1 MTKSKIFAI
10 FCFIEPNI
18 KIFIKKIRPLKGI
31 ANMSLHA
38 FDLNSTRTQIYQA
51 LKSSKGLKTYQDA
64 FTELQRLMVQAVVVR
79 MDPKEFFNN
88 SVILNQNIQALVAKH
103 VDKKE
108 QIEKDYVQFKIQVKS
123 RIEEFLKMAE
133 INNPDKATYGLA
145 IKVAL
150 EYGIDVSKVENFNP
164 EKPAVVESKEVKQEE
179 VAQPAADA
187 GASVPI
193 APDINWY
200 PEEAA
205 QTEKNVESKEA
216 EAPKPAKKPEEGT
229 VYATPSELEIINRE
243 LEKKGYRKGVED
255 DDFDTSG
262 EDMDEDEVPIP
273 EGRRTAT
280 LPQNITTV
288 ETKEDKKL
296 AEAGKQPK
304 SPIEL
309 MRDEL
314 KEKDDKLKQDSDN
327 ADDEWEDK
335 PSSTSTQVTSINKET
350 KPKKDVVA
358 TDIPTE
364 KPKMP
369 VTAPVVEKK
378 PQVPISAAQPKV
390 ATDTSKKPDAKP
402 VVEVKEGKKEEGVNI
417 PKTPMGA
424 AMTTSG
430 TSKDTATGQIPVKP
444 AEKKPGEQATD
455 AANVVKPSEQ
465 QVAKQPP
472 IADASLNQTAG
483 VIKGSQ
489 GVPMPPPGS
498 PPDLTPKSVVLPKVE
513 QPKPKG
519 DATKGLSVSTESK
532 PDKPATVI
540 KTSPV
545 EAKPNEAPPVP
556 PFTEKKSEVKPAI
569 PLPPKPYVSKTTP
582 ASVSTEL
589 GKPSDAP
596 PPLPE
601 YKPLESD
608 KPHESKE
615 KAPPVPPLPSG
626 TVNVADTVM
635 PDASKGPPPLPPY
648 NTVSKPTAKP
658 SGEVPTV
665 PTAGQTKEVP
675 TAKPKVPT
683 VGSSVKDK
691 IQALEAQGKLPI
703 MPTAKPAVPK
713 SQTTTSPATPVKP
726 DVAGLNAATATKPAD
741 TQAAST
747 KPPIPARP
755 PKSPQQENALIAIG
769 RMKKVVDFLEIN
781 SSKMNVDASRNFNQ
795 LKQTQQKLDELYKQ
809 KNYAEIIKIMHASD
823 EKGEYATTIAK
834 LHSATKPVQ
843 TDIARKMNDLSRAVQ
858 NMPDKDNFNKIH
870 KDEIVALL
878 NMKKYIYNKYS
889 SSYFKKNP
897 TALEQ
902 FQDDYN
908 KINKEIDRFHA
919 MIKGDQKLAA
929 QGQDQQQSMSKI
941 TTGYAGQQQSGS
953 NVYSPTQGPQDGSL
967 DLFNLKQQ
975 AGSGIKF
982 GNNIEPE
989 KYKVF
994 AEKSIE
1000 YIQGQIN
1007 SKTSVTYQNVQFEG
1021 AKDPMNH
1028 TLLIDNNERIKRMHD
1043 NKDTA
1048 TITIKNPPSDKGIAI
1063 LFDINKEL
1071 PVLSM
1076 KDCHGVTDTKTLL
1089 RLLQGALLAGRSLED
1104 GTFQLHEDDKK
1115 ELEKDPI
1122 YQEMKQKNLL
1132 QSADFVKHVDGL
1144 KSQGKDYKLGESLEG
1159 ITPAPKPD
1167 EIRFTGKPG
1176 QTH

>member
-1 MTKSKIFAI
+1 MADSLNEIMRGIKKAIDSLDDVETYEEGFEKLSVLLPEAKDAGMERFRLASYGTALNKAINGVQGKGGLLSRVKEGERKKISEAYNSFLKELQILVPEVTEAAQLQAGLKGVKLQSDDQEDEEEEE
-10 FCFIEPNI
+10 FGSSNEAENEQVEPNVGGMG
-18 KIFIKKIRPLKGI
+18 P
-31 ANMSLHA
+31 
-38 FDLNSTRTQIYQA
+38 QIP
-51 LKSSKGLKTYQDA
+51 T
-64 FTELQRLMVQAVVVR
+64 
-79 MDPKEFFNN
+79 
-88 SVILNQNIQALVAKH
+88 
-103 VDKKE
+103 
-108 QIEKDYVQFKIQVKS
+108 
-123 RIEEFLKMAE
+123 
-133 INNPDKATYGLA
+133 
-145 IKVAL
+145 
-150 EYGIDVSKVENFNP
+150 
-164 EKPAVVESKEVKQEE
+164 
-179 VAQPAADA
+179 AQPISDDTTKADP
-187 GASVPI
+187 GKVDVIPD
-193 APDINWY
+193 APDINAQ
-200 PEEAA
+200 PEGVFASPPEPPPLSPESPGLPKPTTPVEGSVATPKTA
-205 QTEKNVESKEA
+205 GDLQSQIGAVKLKKPGESKRDSDNSAKPNTPGGLQGIMNVLANKVSSKPALKDVVNKYSNVEV
-216 EAPKPAKKPEEGT
+216 PK
-229 VYATPSELEIINRE
+229 V
-243 LEKKGYRKGVED
+243 
-255 DDFDTSG
+255 TSG
-262 EDMDEDEVPIP
+262 ED
-273 EGRRTAT
+273 
-280 LPQNITTV
+280 Q
-288 ETKEDKKL
+288 
-296 AEAGKQPK
+296 
-304 SPIEL
+304 SW
-309 MRDEL
+309 
-314 KEKDDKLKQDSDN
+314 KDDKAAEDQAAADSQLPQKNDSKQDTNKGGAVENNS
-327 ADDEWEDK
+327 
-335 PSSTSTQVTSINKET
+335 VTLS
-350 KPKKDVVA
+350 A
-358 TDIPTE
+358 E
-364 KPKMP
+364 KPKIP

-378 PQVPISAAQPKV
+378 PPISTAQPSGSNIESKV
-390 ATDTSKKPDAKP
+390 EPEKAKVVIPKPPASPTASKDTSSSKPAQPVEKKIDIQPVPASTAKPKAGAKGTLVLAAIEKLKEQKKEGTIPATETKPSETGDVSNVVSPDSTQLNKVPDAP
-402 VVEVKEGKKEEGVNI
+402 PMEI
-417 PKTPMGA
+417 PKTDDV
-424 AMTTSG
+424 TS
-430 TSKDTATGQIPVKP
+430 TSASDNSAVKVPPV
-444 AEKKPGEQATD
+444 E
-455 AANVVKPSEQ
+455 S
-465 QVAKQPP
+465 
-472 IADASLNQTAG
+472 
-483 VIKGSQ
+483 
-489 GVPMPPPGS
+489 
-498 PPDLTPKSVVLPKVE
+498 KSV
-513 QPKPKG
+513 
-519 DATKGLSVSTESK
+519 ESK
-532 PDKPATVI
+532 EVPST
-540 KTSPV
+540 
-545 EAKPNEAPPVP
+545 AKPNEAPPVP
-556 PFTEKKSEVKPAI
+556 LFTGKKSEVKPAI

-582 ASVSTEL
+582 DS
-589 GKPSDAP
+589 GKPSDVP

-601 YKPLESD
+601 YKPLEFD

-635 PDASKGPPPLPPY
+635 PDASKGPPLPPY

-982 GNNIEPE
+982 GHNIEPE